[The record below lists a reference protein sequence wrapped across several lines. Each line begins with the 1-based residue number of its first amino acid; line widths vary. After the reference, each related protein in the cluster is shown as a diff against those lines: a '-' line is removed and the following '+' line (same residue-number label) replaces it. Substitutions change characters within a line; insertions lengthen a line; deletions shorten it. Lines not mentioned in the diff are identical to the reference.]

1 MTNTTNNPQLAAVPH
16 GDEAHC
22 YLLTQDVTATQKG
35 SKRRTKVGEFT
46 VIVPTIERL
55 TEELAGVKAT
65 GHDDEGLPTYDGNI
79 ATWVQRAITALA
91 KAEARNKLV
100 SGSATLKAGATMP
113 TTLAQ
118 LVEPAAT
125 GNTALAELAELARNF
140 GVWIEATGK
149 PAALV
154 STFGQ
159 LVRQP
164 NLIPLQ
170 TDKVKQVL
178 TEWLE
183 QFALAA
189 AEAGNLSDY
198 QASHVERCI
207 EQVHGEQDSL
217 DDLLA
222 DF

>member
-1 MTNTTNNPQLAAVPH
+1 MTTTTNQVLNAI
-16 GDEAHC
+16 AHDTEQGC
-22 YLLTQDVTATQKG
+22 MLLTQDVSATD
-35 SKRRTKVGEFT
+35 SKTRTRTKVGEFT
-46 VIVPTIERL
+46 VIVPTLERIVA
-55 TEELAGVKAT
+55 EVANAKVT
-65 GHDDEGLPTYDGNI
+65 GHDPDGLPTYDGKVAN
-79 ATWVQRAITALA
+79 WVQRAINSLA

-100 SGSATLKAGATMP
+100 SGTADLKHGATMP
-113 TTLAQ
+113 RTLAE

-140 GVWIEATGK
+140 GAWIEATGK

-170 TDKVKQVL
+170 TEKVKEVL
-178 TEWLE
+178 ANWLE

-189 AEAGNLSDY
+189 AEAGSLSEY
-198 QASHVERCI
+198 QANHVERCI
-207 EQVHGEQDSL
+207 NQVSGEQDSL